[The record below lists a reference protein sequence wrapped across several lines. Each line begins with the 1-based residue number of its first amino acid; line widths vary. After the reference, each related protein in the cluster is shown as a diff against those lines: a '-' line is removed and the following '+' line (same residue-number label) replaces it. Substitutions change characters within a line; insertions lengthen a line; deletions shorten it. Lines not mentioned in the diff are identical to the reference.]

1 MTVGLSPSNHHKK
14 NLAQPAGRQIRF
26 LHHAALTPSLPHSL
40 TPSLHYI
47 PVQVPG
53 RTMPRS
59 STSSRREEQ
68 QPRALLLGMVY
79 SKEVP
84 PKRGQMF
91 RDRVRCQAMEK
102 HGYIVSTLDDKH
114 EENSAEDL
122 KHCRSNFANANR
134 MWRNILSVWS
144 SGGARGVRTDEDIIA
159 TTYDTVILDY
169 FFSPA
174 GWVNTRWTEKFFSE
188 TLPLLVERGMLK
200 STGSVWLP
208 HLDHVD
214 AMLQKFS
221 HILCQHYT
229 WTIEEDPVAN
239 PLFKATD
246 DVSDELLRCPDNL
259 TNDTQIMPLM
269 ELPGM

>member
-1 MTVGLSPSNHHKK
+1 
-14 NLAQPAGRQIRF
+14 
-26 LHHAALTPSLPHSL
+26 
-40 TPSLHYI
+40 
-47 PVQVPG
+47 
-53 RTMPRS
+53 MPRS